1 MWFRPI
7 FLTLLYSIF
16 FQNVE
21 VHRSFGILMG
31 IVIYMQGSALGVPLI
46 FGGGDNCSVN
56 SEFKSCLHILCAFT
70 LVILVLT

>member
-46 FGGGDNCSVN
+46 FGGGDN
-56 SEFKSCLHILCAFT
+56 
-70 LVILVLT
+70 